1 VTQRSR
7 TCTESC
13 TSAATDWAR
22 AGRARRERIKQK
34 IEASKAG
41 GEVDAVS
48 ERQRRN
54 QVSQCLVPS
63 LELVGTSAELRLS
76 VCARRQRKQ
85 PD

>member
-1 VTQRSR
+1 MTQRSR

-13 TSAATDWAR
+13 TRRLT
-22 AGRARRERIKQK
+22 RRERIKQK